1 MDRAT
6 NILTLLGALIAATV
20 IIIIG
25 QPASGQWWL
34 GASGAIAWALCPY
47 AVMWL
52 LNNVLVE
59 EHRQRDMVLL
69 ITVLVMVVLECVQ
82 IGMVV
87 YNEMQESL
95 AGLLHNLP
103 VIQLIIAVAG
113 GALAYLMPV
122 VKPKNKSA

>member
-6 NILTLLGALIAATV
+6 NLLTLIGALIAIVV

-25 QPASGQWWL
+25 EPTNGQWWIN
-34 GASGAIAWALCPY
+34 ASGSIAWALCPY

-69 ITVLVMVVLECVQ
+69 VTVLAMVILEGIQ

-87 YNEMQESL
+87 YNEMQQSL

-103 VIQLIIAVAG
+103 VIQLIIAVVG
-113 GALAYLMPV
+113 GAIAYLMPV
-122 VKPKNKSA
+122 AIKPRVE

>member
-6 NILTLLGALIAATV
+6 NLLTLIGALIAIIV

-25 QPASGQWWL
+25 EPSSGQWWL
-34 GASGAIAWALCPY
+34 SASGSIAWALCPY

-59 EHRQRDMVLL
+59 EHRQRDMILL
-69 ITVLVMVVLECVQ
+69 VTILVMVILESVQ
-82 IGMVV
+82 IGMVA
-87 YNEMQESL
+87 YNEMQQSL

-103 VIQLIIAVAG
+103 VIQLIIAVVG
-113 GALAYLMPV
+113 GAIAYLMPV
-122 VKPKNKSA
+122 AIKSRAE